1 MGDYYKH
8 SFLGVTF
15 IYNLTI
21 QPNYVYTLI
30 KYDFIYTY
38 IYISLLIQI
47 DTNLF
52 DEISRQTGCDK
63 YSIIEA
69 TISFDIVKKLHS
81 LVIRVDEYEDYKL
94 IRKAQIWSQSS
105 FGGTT

>member
-15 IYNLTI
+15 IYNFTI

-30 KYDFIYTY
+30 KYDFIYTH

-47 DTNLF
+47 DT
-52 DEISRQTGCDK
+52 TGCDK